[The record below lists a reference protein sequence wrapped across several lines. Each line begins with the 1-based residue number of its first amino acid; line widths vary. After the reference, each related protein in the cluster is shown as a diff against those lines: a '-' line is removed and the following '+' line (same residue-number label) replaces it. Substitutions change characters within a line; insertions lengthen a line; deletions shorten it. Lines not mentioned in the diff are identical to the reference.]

1 MDNKLHGFLT
11 DDLRE
16 MASCSE
22 TWQLTL
28 RAWTKHMRFL
38 NITNNTLPS
47 RSSPNRNIKASEK
60 QISKPLYA
68 ERLQGKREI
77 KIPASSCRWSAKA
90 LKLLTQAHYNG
101 THYYQ
106 WLHLLSALSLFL
118 AWWKSSNWNMQS
130 FTSQSLTGNA
140 ALSGC
145 RLHPIDLS
153 RSILKQFY
161 LIVLATFIFKV
172 LLKHNFF
179 YLSPEFHFWI
189 IFLKN
194 FFK

>member
-118 AWWKSSNWNMQS
+118 HGGSHQIEICKVSHHSLWLEMQ
-130 FTSQSLTGNA
+130 LLVVVG
-140 ALSGC
+140 
-145 RLHPIDLS
+145 
-153 RSILKQFY
+153 SIPSTYQDP
-161 LIVLATFIFKV
+161 
-172 LLKHNFF
+172 
-179 YLSPEFHFWI
+179 S
-189 IFLKN
+189 
-194 FFK
+194 